1 MYMKRFLN
9 KALFYKEI
17 KNSLP
22 FLFIMIFFSLAY
34 VMSYFAFL
42 LTELYKI
49 TGNIYN
55 SLISCYRV
63 RFTESINTNTSIG
76 FIFFCSIII
85 FIAGFLIS
93 SDRNNRGYE
102 TLSSMNFKR
111 EQIIITKWICGTAA
125 IVIPFTIV
133 SFYVIFKFM
142 MCPNAYII
150 PDAVPRLFQ
159 WWILNTLVVV
169 FIFTFMM
176 LIECLSSR
184 PIFAAAV
191 GSIFLILPVALPE
204 LIFSYIYMFIFQN
217 KPVLII
223 LRYYRTIISSVEN
236 NLFLAAYN
244 VNYEGRF
251 AINAL
256 VLLMAIII
264 CFVLMVYAFKEA
276 ALEKIGYPILFEP
289 LKPIFK
295 IGVSACFAMTF
306 SLFAYGIEDSLSH
319 DFSGKISIAVI
330 VLIVSGIITY
340 FVTNK
345 LIKMSEN

>member
-55 SLISCYRV
+55 SLISCYRA

>member
-34 VMSYFAFL
+34 VMSDFAFL

-55 SLISCYRV
+55 SLISSYRV
-63 RFTESINTNTSIG
+63 SFTESINANTSIG

-85 FIAGFLIS
+85 FIAGFLVS

-159 WWILNTLVVV
+159 WWIINMLVVV

-176 LIECLSSR
+176 LIECLSAR

-204 LIFSYIYMFIFQN
+204 LIISYIYMFVFQN
-217 KPVLII
+217 KHLINAF
-223 LRYYRTIISSVEN
+223 YNFHYIINRVEN

-256 VLLMAIII
+256 VLLTAIII
-264 CFVLMVYAFKEA
+264 CFVLMVYAFKNA
-276 ALEKIGYPILFEP
+276 ALEKTGYLILFEP

-306 SLFAYGIEDSLSH
+306 SLCAYGIEDTLSH

-330 VLIVSGIITY
+330 VLILSGIITY